1 LSTMCLAPSKGI
13 PVNHFDQR
21 KERW

>member
-13 PVNHFDQR
+13 PVNHFDQS